1 MSSISRLFHNL
12 RSGVLFFGGA
22 RKKSNARLTGQSAV
36 SQAFIV
42 RREKVRLIHLL
53 HESSA
58 ASPESGLLSDWSKNK
73 RVFDGTFQLVHD
85 CMFDFRCNF
94 N

>member
-1 MSSISRLFHNL
+1 MLQSRKQSRKLQCLRFKFRVNL

-36 SQAFIV
+36 SQGFIV

-73 RVFDGTFQLVHD
+73 RVFDGTF
-85 CMFDFRCNF
+85 
-94 N
+94 